1 VPTAADT
8 SHRDKELEMKLPNT
22 AHTSR
27 PWRIHEFVPDFRLED
42 VWALPT
48 PGRADEFPIFVEG
61 FAAADP
67 AATLPRAAQA
77 LLSLRWKLGD
87 LFGLDE
93 QSSGLGSRV
102 TRLRER
108 LPDDLCATPGPV
120 FATLPFSSLYLTDDE
135 FAAEIANQTMHGI
148 LHLGWVA
155 DGSGGY
161 RGQMAVYV
169 KPNGLLGNAYMAA
182 IKPFRYLVVYP
193 QMLRTMERRW
203 QERPTRESL
212 A

>member
-1 VPTAADT
+1 M
-8 SHRDKELEMKLPNT
+8 RLPNT

-27 PWRIHEFVPDFRLED
+27 PWRIHELVPDFRLED

-48 PGRADEFPIFVEG
+48 PGAADEFPLLVEG
-61 FAAADP
+61 FASADP
-67 AATLPRAAQA
+67 AQSLPGAARA
-77 LLSLRWKLGD
+77 LWSLRWKFGD

-93 QSSGLGSRV
+93 PSSGIGSRV
-102 TRLRER
+102 TTLRGRVPE
-108 LPDDLCATPGPV
+108 DLRAATGPE
-120 FATLPFSSLYLTDDE
+120 FATLPFTSLYLTDDE
-135 FAAEIANQTMHGI
+135 FAAEIANRTMHGI

-169 KPNGLLGNAYMAA
+169 RPNGLLGNAYMAA
-182 IKPFRYLVVYP
+182 IKPFRYMVVYP
-193 QMLRTMERRW
+193 QMLRAMERRW
-203 QERPTRESL
+203 HERQDRESP

>member
-1 VPTAADT
+1 
-8 SHRDKELEMKLPNT
+8 MKLPNT

-27 PWRIHEFVPDFRLED
+27 PWRIHEIAGDFRLED

-48 PGRADEFPIFVEG
+48 PGRADEFPILVEG

-67 AATLPRAAQA
+67 AKTASRATRA

-87 LFGLDE
+87 LFGLDAPG
-93 QSSGLGSRV
+93 SGFGSRV
-102 TRLRER
+102 TTLRER
-108 LPDDLCATPGPV
+108 LPDDLRDATGPKFV
-120 FATLPFSSLYLTDDE
+120 ALPLTSLYLIDDE

-148 LHLGWVA
+148 LHFGWVA
-155 DGSGGY
+155 EGSGDY
-161 RGQMAVYV
+161 RGQMAIYV

-182 IKPFRYLVVYP
+182 IKPFRHLVVYP

-203 QERPTRESL
+203 QERPDRESP

>member
-1 VPTAADT
+1 M
-8 SHRDKELEMKLPNT
+8 EIEMKLPNT
-22 AHTSR
+22 EHTSR
-27 PWRIHEFVPDFRLED
+27 PWRIHELAGDFRLED

-48 PGRADEFPIFVEG
+48 HGRVDEFPLLVEG

-67 AATLPRAAQA
+67 AKAASRATRA

-87 LFGLDE
+87 LFGLDDPG
-93 QSSGLGSRV
+93 SGFGSRV
-102 TRLRER
+102 TTLRER
-108 LPDDLCATPGPV
+108 LPDDLRTAIGPK
-120 FATLPFSSLYLTDDE
+120 FASLPFTSLYLIDDE

-148 LHLGWVA
+148 LHFGWVA
-155 DGSGGY
+155 EESGDY

-203 QERPTRESL
+203 QKRPDRESPV
-212 A
+212 

>member
-1 VPTAADT
+1 M
-8 SHRDKELEMKLPNT
+8 EIEMKLSNT

-27 PWRIHEFVPDFRLED
+27 PWRIHEIVPDFRLED

-48 PGRADEFPIFVEG
+48 PGRADEFPTLVEG

-67 AATLPRAAQA
+67 AQTLPRAARA
-77 LLSLRWKLGD
+77 LWSLRWKLGD
-87 LFGLDE
+87 LLGLDD
-93 QSSGLGSRV
+93 QGSGLGSRV
-102 TRLRER
+102 RTLRER
-108 LPDDLCATPGPV
+108 LPDDLRAAPGPE
-120 FATLPFSSLYLTDDE
+120 FESLPFASLYLTDDE
-135 FAAEIANQTMHGI
+135 FAAEIANQTMHGV

-155 DGSGGY
+155 EGSGY

-169 KPNGLLGNAYMAA
+169 KPNGLSGNAYMAA

-193 QMLRTMERRW
+193 QMLRAMERRW
-203 QERPTRESL
+203 RERPDRESL

>member
-1 VPTAADT
+1 V
-8 SHRDKELEMKLPNT
+8 KLPHT

-27 PWRIHEFVPDFRLED
+27 PWRIHEIAPDFRLED

-48 PGRADEFPIFVEG
+48 PGRADEFSILVEG

-67 AATLPRAAQA
+67 AKTASPATRA

-87 LFGLDE
+87 LFGLDDPG
-93 QSSGLGSRV
+93 SGFGSRV
-102 TRLRER
+102 TTLRER
-108 LPDDLCATPGPV
+108 LPADLRDAAGPA
-120 FATLPFSSLYLTDDE
+120 FDGLPFTSLYLTDDE

-148 LHLGWVA
+148 LHFGWVTEGS
-155 DGSGGY
+155 DGRY
-161 RGQMAVYV
+161 RGQMAIYV

-203 QERPTRESL
+203 RERPDRGSP